1 MDLNGL
7 PVLVVEDDPDSRE
20 MMTLML
26 SLCGASV
33 RSAAS
38 AHEALEV
45 FDTLTPPVVVSD
57 LSMPGVDG
65 FGLLRELRR
74 RADVRAVAVTGHD
87 HYRARALSAG
97 FRDFLSKP
105 VDPDVLCERV
115 ARLGTS
121 H

>member
-7 PVLVVEDDPDSRE
+7 PVLLVEDDPDSRE

-33 RSAAS
+33 RAAAS
-38 AHEALEV
+38 GHEALAV
-45 FDTLTPPVVVSD
+45 FDAIAPAVVVSD
-57 LSMPGVDG
+57 LSMPGLDG
-65 FGLLRELRR
+65 FELLGELQR

-115 ARLGTS
+115 GRLGAS